1 MLNFT
6 PGMMDQNSTI
16 ATSPSKY
23 YTPMQSHGMPSINN
37 GAGARMSL
45 FQSPPVRTVG
55 NQYPSPR
62 RVNEDTPQ
70 LDAYHNHGDHSQ
82 GGGSIEEPATEES
95 ELPLQLESKSQ
106 DSHSL
111 SSTNS
116 PKQSYIGESTN
127 SPLLGPEVD
136 SAVKRK
142 NKHIPVQ
149 KRRVGKE
156 KKTQVKELLSSS
168 SSDVCTE
175 SPSTKAALDTHSQ
188 HNISRNDKTVQ
199 KETPAS
205 QERKTHRLLS
215 KPNNQ
220 KLSSSQRKRQLSEGS
235 KQSAAKKAKVASTA
249 KTATPEFE
257 RNNVDNDS
265 SSDWTSSDESDMV
278 THPPVKTI
286 VKVKPVSVKKESK
299 SKRRSSSQLEL
310 DDDSTALPGSSDI
323 RKQTVLD
330 VSQTTGMVGES
341 LHEQSKLQAQDKGKK
356 RGAPDLTK
364 SSSSS
369 SCDWTTD
376 EESDAK
382 ETVLPTHKGQLK
394 QKGKKEHSKDTVSS
408 AQIGRGKNI
417 KQKNRED
424 NSAGAQTS
432 SSDEN
437 VVVDVESGANASSAL
452 LESWCV
458 TSPKTGAYTAR
469 DGQRMREKKREINE
483 SPQDA
488 EGMVLSTSQ
497 PRRKDT
503 VVCEDAI
510 HDSTN
515 SVSVLKTT
523 TGESQT
529 TTSVSEDKAASN
541 KSTKLVTT
549 KDGLNGR
556 SASSEEEEVLAPN
569 SLTSVEEVTECLSQG
584 QYSIYLQS

>member
-6 PGMMDQNSTI
+6 PGMMDQI

-37 GAGARMSL
+37 VAGARMSL

-70 LDAYHNHGDHSQ
+70 LDAYHNHGDHLQ

-116 PKQSYIGESTN
+116 PKQTYIGESTN
-127 SPLLGPEVD
+127 SPLLGPQVD
-136 SAVKRK
+136 SAVNRK

-156 KKTQVKELLSSS
+156 KKTQVKEFFSSS

-175 SPSTKAALDTHSQ
+175 SPSTKAALDTHSHE

-205 QERKTHRLLS
+205 QERKTRLLLS
-215 KPNNQ
+215 KPDNQ
-220 KLSSSQRKRQLSEGS
+220 KVSSSQRKRQLSEGS

-249 KTATPEFE
+249 TPEFE
-257 RNNVDNDS
+257 RNNVDNES

-278 THPPVKTI
+278 TQPPVKTI
-286 VKVKPVSVKKESK
+286 VKVKPVSA
-299 SKRRSSSQLEL
+299 KRRSSSQLEL
-310 DDDSTALPGSSDI
+310 DDDSTALPRSSDI

-369 SCDWTTD
+369 SSDWTTD

-382 ETVLPTHKGQLK
+382 ETVLPTQKGQLK
-394 QKGKKEHSKDTVSS
+394 QKGKKEHSKDTVSF

-488 EGMVLSTSQ
+488 EEMMPSTSQ

-549 KDGLNGR
+549 KDRLNGR

-584 QYSIYLQS
+584 HYSIYLQS